1 MKTIEE
7 IKKEMINLKV
17 KKFNLEKEI
26 ELININLEEL
36 RKKLLEERINEF
48 SSEKI
53 NQKGKR

>member
-17 KKFNLEKEI
+17 KKYNLEKEVA
-26 ELININLEEL
+26 LIDLQLEEL